1 MKRTPIRRVS
11 KKRAKQN
18 AEYMKLRKK
27 YLEDHTVCQV
37 CNEREATQI
46 HHKAGRRHSLLCEV
60 EFFLAICFE
69 CHAYIHNH
77 PEAARKEGW
86 LL

>member
-27 YLEDHTVCQV
+27 FLEDHPVCQI
-37 CNEREATQI
+37 CNDEVANQI
-46 HHKAGRRHSLLCEV
+46 HHTNKRNGTRLNDQKYWMALGIR
-60 EFFLAICFE
+60 
-69 CHAYIHNH
+69 CHIYIHTH